1 MSNSFKTIMKTT
13 GVVGAVQVIKLLFG
27 LIRNKLI
34 AFYFGPAGLG
44 MWGLYLSFTE
54 MVQGLACLG
63 LEKSS
68 VKQIAENH
76 QDEFKKHL
84 TIKVAQLSLITFSVI
99 CSVTVAIFAAE
110 LSIVIFGNIEYQIG
124 VLICSGVILFNCLSA
139 SYRSILNGLNE
150 IKALAISQ
158 LIGILIGNIIVF
170 LLIPFL
176 EISAIPYYFLIVA
189 ICAFIPTFIF
199 VKKLKIPSPAL
210 TFAEGF
216 EQFSMLMKV
225 GFAFW
230 ISAIFM
236 TFITFMVNIFLKD
249 NLNLEVVGIYQASWT
264 ISNLYI
270 GIILSSMGIA
280 FFPKICQVVQDK
292 QQANTLINEQIEFGL
307 LVSLPFVVGI
317 FIFAPILLMILYSSE
332 FSAGEWIIRWQM
344 LGVIIRLLGFP
355 FGYALMAKGKAIQY
369 TIAQFLFSSL
379 NYGLIIWF
387 VNNYGFEGLGINY
400 FVAYVI
406 YTIIVGLLNYRFL
419 NYKPSI
425 YLIKIFAFYLV
436 VICISMMLF
445 FIFDGVL
452 LYIFGVLVVI
462 VSMCFSYYQLST
474 KLNIN
479 VVSYIKSKLKK

>member
-1 MSNSFKTIMKTT
+1 MSKSFKTIMKTT

-44 MWGLYLSFTE
+44 VWGLYLSFTE
-54 MVQGLACLG
+54 MVQGVACLG

-76 QDEFKKHL
+76 QEQYKKHL

-99 CSVTVAIFAAE
+99 CSVMVAIFSAE
-110 LSIVIFGNIEYQIG
+110 LSTIIFGGVEYQIG
-124 VLICSGVILFNCLSA
+124 VLICASVILFNCLA
-139 SYRSILNGLNE
+139 AGYRSILNGLNE

-158 LIGILIGNIIVF
+158 LIGILIGNVIVF
-170 LLIPFL
+170 ILIPFL
-176 EISAIPYYFLIVA
+176 EISAIPFYFFIVA

-199 VKKLKIPSPAL
+199 VKKLKIPSVAL

-216 EQFSMLMKV
+216 ESLSMLMKV

-230 ISAIFM
+230 VSAIFM
-236 TFITFMVNIFLKD
+236 TFITFMINLFLKD
-249 NLNLEVVGIYQASWT
+249 SLSLEVVGIYQASWT

-280 FFPKICQVVQDK
+280 FFPKICQVIQDK

-307 LVSLPFVVGI
+307 LVSLPFVISI
-317 FIFAPILLMILYSSE
+317 FIFAPILLMILYSSAFAE
-332 FSAGEWIIRWQM
+332 GEWIIRWQM

-355 FGYALMAKGKAIQY
+355 FGYALMAKGKAMQY

-387 VNNYGFEGLGINY
+387 VNNYGFDGLGINY
-400 FVAYVI
+400 FVAYVV
-406 YTIIVGLLNYRFL
+406 YTLFIGVLNYRIL
-419 NYKPSI
+419 DYRPSL
-425 YLIKIFAFYLV
+425 YLIKILITYLV
-436 VICISMMLF
+436 MICISITLLLKV
-445 FIFDGVL
+445 DGYAF
-452 LYIFGVLVVI
+452 YIFGIGVV
-462 VSMCFSYYQLST
+462 MFSLFFTYYQLTT
-474 KLNIN
+474 KLDIN
-479 VVSYIKSKLKK
+479 VMSYLKSKLKK